1 MGILIVFQFIRHI
14 AKYAYN
20 RGLTLLLTTTPTNVS
35 LVYILIDA
43 YLSFTSLLHFPIT
56 RRIWWRWYWLY
67 WSRRYGLHGSFKFDH
82 HFLEAF
88 LPLFK
93 HGFHVL
99 HSSDDFCDTSL
110 WNPKQS
116 YKQILISK
124 MDICLWVS
132 IFTHPVV
139 EITKFFGGTSTI
151 GT

>member
-1 MGILIVFQFIRHI
+1 MWTKYSHIFRVFQFIRHI

-67 WSRRYGLHGSFKFDH
+67 WSRRYSLHRSLKFDH
-82 HFLEAF
+82 HLLKAF

-93 HGFHVL
+93 HGFHIL

-110 WNPKQS
+110 WGKNQS
-116 YKQILISK
+116 YKWISISNLD
-124 MDICLWVS
+124 MDLWGNNLS
-132 IFTHPVV
+132 HPEV
-139 EITKFFGGTSTI
+139 ENHKTLQR
-151 GT
+151 